1 MEACNA
7 VEKEVDKVI
16 TKFSGIHEHSEKTLH
31 DLSNHIEAL
40 KKKIDEG
47 K

>member
-16 TKFSGIHEHSEKTLH
+16 TKFSGIQENSDKTLR
-31 DLSNHIEAL
+31 DLTNHIEAI
-40 KKKIDEG
+40 KKKIDES